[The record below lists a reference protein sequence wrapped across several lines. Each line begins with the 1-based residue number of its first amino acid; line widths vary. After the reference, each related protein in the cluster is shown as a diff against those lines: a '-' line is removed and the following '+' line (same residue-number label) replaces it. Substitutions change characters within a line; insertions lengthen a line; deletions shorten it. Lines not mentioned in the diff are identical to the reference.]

1 MSAGNDLTL
10 DAATTR
16 HATDYTRNSDNY
28 DRTKESREVGSVI
41 SAGGSLLM
49 QSGRDMNLRAAD
61 VTAGGDATL
70 LAGNNLNLT
79 SGEESWD
86 QSSRAKWKKHG
97 FLSKTTTTIQSE
109 VHQKTALSGTVSGD
123 TLTVHSSQKL
133 TRDDSSNVQNRNSY
147 RTVHF
152 RTNNFSI

>member
-1 MSAGNDLTL
+1 
-10 DAATTR
+10 
-16 HATDYTRNSDNY
+16 
-28 DRTKESREVGSVI
+28 
-41 SAGGSLLM
+41 M